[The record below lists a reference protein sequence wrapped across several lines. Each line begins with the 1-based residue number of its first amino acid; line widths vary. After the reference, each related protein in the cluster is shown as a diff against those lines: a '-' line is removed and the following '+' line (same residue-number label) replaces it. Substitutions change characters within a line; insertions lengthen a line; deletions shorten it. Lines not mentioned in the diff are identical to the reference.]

1 MIKTINTFMSDCGNH
16 PTFQTKREF
25 LTDFG
30 WGVGGLTLATMFGIN
45 PHTAEAASPL
55 APKNPHFPVK
65 AKSVIQLFA
74 SGAPSHV
81 DTFDYKP
88 ELQKRDG
95 MKDGYGSLLASPFN
109 FPQFGK
115 SGLHIS
121 EVWSKLGQHADDMA
135 IINSMQTEIP
145 DHGIA
150 QKYMNT
156 GSTQLP
162 KPSLGSWLTYG
173 LGTLNQNM
181 PAFITLNGSPEWRQ
195 CAFLPGMF
203 QGCNVQYKN
212 NMKPEEILSNLRSEF
227 STLDRQRRQIELAKA
242 MNIEHMARLQKD
254 AQLESRIEAFETAFK
269 MQTEATDAFDIS
281 KENEATHNLY
291 GNTEEGNKMLVARR
305 LVERGVRFVQVH
317 VGGYDHHSD
326 IKTAMTNTAA
336 RYDTAFSGLL
346 TDLKQR
352 GLLDST
358 LVIWGG
364 EFGRTVT
371 SGGGVGAPGRDH
383 NGKAFSVW
391 MAGGGVQGGQR
402 YGETDETGGKSVKD
416 VVAIHDLHATILA
429 LMGFDHKKLTY
440 NYNGREFRLTDN
452 FGNVIK
458 EVIA

>member
-1 MIKTINTFMSDCGNH
+1 MKDCGHH
-16 PTFQTKREF
+16 PNSFSTKREF
-25 LTDFG
+25 LTNFG
-30 WGVGGLTLATMFGIN
+30 WGIGGLSLASIFGIN
-45 PHTAEAASPL
+45 PLTAEAVSPL
-55 APKNPHFPVK
+55 AAKPPHFPVK
-65 AKSVIQLFA
+65 AKAVIQLFA

-95 MKDGYGSLLASPFN
+95 MKGDYGNLLASPFN

-121 EVWSKLGQHADDMA
+121 EVWSKLGQHADSMA
-135 IINSMQTEIP
+135 IINSMQTDVP

-150 QKYMNT
+150 AKMFNT

-173 LGTLNQNM
+173 LGTTNQNM
-181 PAFITLNGSPEWRQ
+181 PAFITLNGAPEWRQ

-203 QGCNVQYKN
+203 QGCNVQYRTG
-212 NMKPEEILSNLRSEF
+212 MKPDEILSNLRSEF
-227 STLDRQRRQIELAKA
+227 STLDRQRRQIDFANL
-242 MNIEHMARLQKD
+242 MNKNHMDKLQKD
-254 AQLESRIEAFETAFK
+254 IQLEARIESFETAFK

-281 KENEATHNLY
+281 KEPDNIKDLY
-291 GNTEEGNKMLVARR
+291 GRNEEGNKMIVARR
-305 LVERGVRFVQVH
+305 LVERGVRFVQVS

-326 IKTAMTNTAA
+326 IKTAMTNTAM
-336 RYDTAFSGLL
+336 RYDQAFAGLL

-352 GLLDST
+352 GLLDSV

-371 SGGGVGAPGRDH
+371 AGGGAGLPGRDH

-391 MAGGGVQGGQR
+391 MAGGNVKGGQR
-402 YGETDETGGKSVKD
+402 YGETDETGGKSIKD
-416 VVAIHDLHATILA
+416 IVHIHDLHATILN
-429 LMGFDHKKLTY
+429 LMGFDHTKLTY

-458 EVIA
+458 ELIA

>member
-1 MIKTINTFMSDCGNH
+1 MSDCGNH
-16 PTFQTKREF
+16 PNSFQTRRDF
-25 LTDFG
+25 LNNFG
-30 WGVGGLTLATMFGIN
+30 WGVGGLSLATLFGID
-45 PHTAEAASPL
+45 PVTVEAISPL
-55 APKNPHFPVK
+55 VQKQTHFPVK

-95 MKDGYGSLLASPFN
+95 QKGDYGNLLASPFN

-121 EVWSKLGQHADDMA
+121 EVWSKLGQHADNMA
-135 IINSMQTEIP
+135 IINSMQTDVP

-150 QKYMNT
+150 AKMFNT

-173 LGTLNQNM
+173 LGSLNQNM
-181 PAFITLNGSPEWRQ
+181 PSFISLNGAPEWRQ

-203 QGCNVQYKN
+203 QGCNVQYRTG
-212 NMKPEEILSNLRSEF
+212 MRAEEILSNIRSEF
-227 STLDRQRRQIELAKA
+227 STLDRQRRQIEFSKFLSHQ
-242 MNIEHMARLQKD
+242 HMSKLQQD
-254 AQLESRIEAFETAFK
+254 TQLEARIESFETAFK
-269 MQTEATDAFDIS
+269 MQTEATDAFDVN
-281 KENEATHNLY
+281 KEPENIKDLY
-291 GNTEEGNKMLVARR
+291 GRNEEGNKMIVARR
-305 LVERGVRFVQVH
+305 LVERGVRFVQVN
-317 VGGYDHHSD
+317 VGGYDHHND
-326 IKTAMTNTAA
+326 IKTAMTNTAM

-352 GLLDST
+352 GLLDTT

-371 SGGGVGAPGRDH
+371 AGGGAGAPGRDH

-391 MAGGGVQGGQR
+391 MAGGNIKGGQR

-416 VVAIHDLHATILA
+416 IVHIHDLHATILH
-429 LMGFDHKKLTY
+429 LMGFDHTKLTY

-458 EVIA
+458 EIIA

>member
-1 MIKTINTFMSDCGNH
+1 MSDCGNH
-16 PTFQTKREF
+16 PNSFQTRRDF
-25 LTDFG
+25 LNNFG
-30 WGVGGLTLATMFGIN
+30 WGIGGLSLAAFLGVDST
-45 PHTAEAASPL
+45 TAEAVSPL
-55 APKNPHFPVK
+55 VAKPSHFPVK
-65 AKSVIQLFA
+65 AKAVIQLFA
-74 SGAPSHV
+74 GGAPSHV

-95 MKDGYGSLLASPFN
+95 QKGDYGNLLASPFN

-121 EVWSKLGQHADDMA
+121 EVWSKLGQHADSMA
-135 IINSMQTEIP
+135 IINSMQTDIP

-150 QKYMNT
+150 AKMMNT
-156 GSTQLP
+156 GSAQLP

-173 LGTLNQNM
+173 LGTVNQNM
-181 PAFITLNGSPEWRQ
+181 PAFISLNGAPEWRQ

-203 QGCNVQYKN
+203 QGCNVQYRST
-212 NMKPEEILSNLRSEF
+212 MKADEILANLRSEF
-227 STLDRQRRQIELAKA
+227 STIERQRRQIDFANA
-242 MNIEHMARLQKD
+242 MNYTHMAKLQKD
-254 AQLESRIEAFETAFK
+254 IQLESRIEAFETAFK

-281 KENEATHNLY
+281 KEPEKIKHLY
-291 GNTEEGNKMLVARR
+291 GKGEEAHKMLVARR
-305 LVERGVRFVQVH
+305 LVERGVRFVQVS

-326 IKTAMTNTAA
+326 IKNAMTNTAM
-336 RYDTAFSGLL
+336 RYDQAFAGLL

-358 LVIWGG
+358 LVVWGG

-371 SGGGVGAPGRDH
+371 AGGGVGAPGRDH

-391 MAGGGVQGGQR
+391 MAGGNVKGGQR

-416 VVAIHDLHATILA
+416 IVHIHDLHATILH
-429 LMGFDHKKLTY
+429 LMGFDHTKLTY

-452 FGNVIK
+452 FGNVVK
-458 EVIA
+458 EIIA

>member
-1 MIKTINTFMSDCGNH
+1 MSDCGNH
-16 PTFQTKREF
+16 NNEYRTRRDF
-25 LTDFG
+25 LNNFG
-30 WGVGGLTLATMFGIN
+30 WGIGGLSLASILGVD
-45 PHTAEAASPL
+45 PVTAEAVSPL
-55 APKNPHFPVK
+55 AAKASHFPVK
-65 AKSVIQLFA
+65 AKAVIQLFA

-95 MKDGYGSLLASPFN
+95 QKGDYGNLLASPFN

-121 EVWSKLGQHADDMA
+121 EVWSKLGQHADNMA
-135 IINSMQTEIP
+135 IINSMQTDVP

-150 QKYMNT
+150 AKMFNT

-173 LGTLNQNM
+173 LGSSNQNM
-181 PAFITLNGSPEWRQ
+181 PAFISLNGAPEWRQ

-203 QGCNVQYKN
+203 QGCNVQYRTG
-212 NMKPEEILSNLRSEF
+212 MRAEEILSNIRSEF
-227 STLDRQRRQIELAKA
+227 STLDRQRRQLELAKLL
-242 MNIEHMARLQKD
+242 NYDHMSKLQKD
-254 AQLESRIEAFETAFK
+254 AQLEARIESFETAFK
-269 MQTEATDAFDIS
+269 MQTEATDAFDVS
-281 KENEATHNLY
+281 KEPDNIKDLY
-291 GNTEEGNKMLVARR
+291 GRNEEGNKMIVARR
-305 LVERGVRFVQVH
+305 LVERGVRFVQVS

-326 IKTAMTNTAA
+326 IKTAMTNTAM

-371 SGGGVGAPGRDH
+371 AGGGAGAPGRDH

-391 MAGGGVQGGQR
+391 MAGANVKGGQR

-416 VVAIHDLHATILA
+416 IVHIHDLHATILH
-429 LMGFDHKKLTY
+429 LMGFDHTKLTY

-458 EVIA
+458 EIIS

>member
-1 MIKTINTFMSDCGNH
+1 MNDCGNH
-16 PTFQTKREF
+16 NNEYSTRRDF
-25 LTDFG
+25 LNDFG
-30 WGVGGLTLATMFGIN
+30 WGIGGLSLASILGVDPT
-45 PHTAEAASPL
+45 TAEAVSPL
-55 APKNPHFPVK
+55 AAKPSHFPVK
-65 AKSVIQLFA
+65 AKAVIQLFA

-95 MKDGYGSLLASPFN
+95 QKGEYGNLLASPFN

-121 EVWSKLGQHADDMA
+121 EVWSKLGQHADNMA
-135 IINSMQTEIP
+135 IINSMQTDIP

-150 QKYMNT
+150 SKMMNT
-156 GSTQLP
+156 GSAQLP

-173 LGTLNQNM
+173 LGSLNQNM
-181 PAFITLNGSPEWRQ
+181 PSFISLNGAPEWRQ

-203 QGCNVQYKN
+203 QGCNVQYKTG
-212 NMKPEEILSNLRSEF
+212 MRAEEILSNIRSEN
-227 STLDRQRRQIELAKA
+227 STLERQRRQIEFSKFL
-242 MNIEHMARLQKD
+242 NYDHMAKLQKD
-254 AQLESRIEAFETAFK
+254 AQLEARIESFETAFK
-269 MQTEATDAFDIS
+269 MQTEATDAFDVS
-281 KENEATHNLY
+281 KEPENIKDLY
-291 GNTEEGNKMLVARR
+291 GRNEEGNKMIVARR
-305 LVERGVRFVQVH
+305 LVERGVRFVQVS
-317 VGGYDHHSD
+317 VGGYDHHND
-326 IKTAMTNTAA
+326 IKTAMTNTAM

-346 TDLKQR
+346 TDLRQR

-371 SGGGVGAPGRDH
+371 AGGGAGAPGRDH

-391 MAGGGVQGGQR
+391 MAGGNVKGGQR

-416 VVAIHDLHATILA
+416 IVHIHDLHATILH
-429 LMGFDHKKLTY
+429 LMGFDHTKLTY

-458 EVIA
+458 EVIS

>member
-1 MIKTINTFMSDCGNH
+1 MSDCGNH
-16 PTFQTKREF
+16 PNSFQTRRDF
-25 LTDFG
+25 LNNFG
-30 WGVGGLTLATMFGIN
+30 WGVGGLSLATLFGID
-45 PHTAEAASPL
+45 PVTAEAISPL
-55 APKNPHFPVK
+55 APKQPHFPVK

-95 MKDGYGSLLASPFN
+95 MKGDYGNLLASPFN

-121 EVWSKLGQHADDMA
+121 EVWSKLGQHADNMA
-135 IINSMQTEIP
+135 IINSMQTDVP

-150 QKYMNT
+150 AKMFNT

-173 LGTLNQNM
+173 LGSLNQNM
-181 PAFITLNGSPEWRQ
+181 PSFISLNGAPEWRQ

-203 QGCNVQYKN
+203 QGCNVQYRTG
-212 NMKPEEILSNLRSEF
+212 MRAEEILSNIRSEF
-227 STLDRQRRQIELAKA
+227 STLDRQRRQIEFSKFLSRQ
-242 MNIEHMARLQKD
+242 HMSKLQQD
-254 AQLESRIEAFETAFK
+254 TQLEARIESFETAFK
-269 MQTEATDAFDIS
+269 MQTEATDAFDVN
-281 KENEATHNLY
+281 KEPENIKDLY
-291 GNTEEGNKMLVARR
+291 GRNEEGNKMIVARR
-305 LVERGVRFVQVH
+305 LVERGVRFVQVN
-317 VGGYDHHSD
+317 VGGYDHHND
-326 IKTAMTNTAA
+326 IKTAMTNTAM

-352 GLLDST
+352 GLLDTT

-371 SGGGVGAPGRDH
+371 AGGGAGAPGRDH

-391 MAGGGVQGGQR
+391 MAGGNIKGGQR

-416 VVAIHDLHATILA
+416 IVHIHDLHATILH
-429 LMGFDHKKLTY
+429 LMGFDHTKLTY

-458 EVIA
+458 EIIA

>member
-1 MIKTINTFMSDCGNH
+1 MSDCGNH
-16 PTFQTKREF
+16 PNSFQTRRDF
-25 LTDFG
+25 LNNFG
-30 WGVGGLTLATMFGIN
+30 WGVGGLSLATMLGID
-45 PHTAEAASPL
+45 PTTAEAVSPL
-55 APKNPHFPVK
+55 AAKPPHFPVK
-65 AKSVIQLFA
+65 AKAVIQLFA

-95 MKDGYGSLLASPFN
+95 QKGDYGNLLASPFN

-121 EVWSKLGQHADDMA
+121 EVWSKLGQHADSMA
-135 IINSMQTEIP
+135 IINSMQTDIP

-150 QKYMNT
+150 AKMMNT
-156 GSTQLP
+156 GSAQLP

-173 LGTLNQNM
+173 LGTVNQNM
-181 PAFITLNGSPEWRQ
+181 PAFISLNGAPEWRQ

-203 QGCNVQYKN
+203 QGCNVQYRST
-212 NMKPEEILSNLRSEF
+212 MKADEILSNLRSEV
-227 STLDRQRRQIELAKA
+227 STLDRQRRQIDFSNY
-242 MNIEHMARLQKD
+242 MNRIHMEKLQRD
-254 AQLESRIEAFETAFK
+254 IQLESRIEAFETAFK

-281 KENEATHNLY
+281 KEPEKIKDLY
-291 GNTEEGNKMLVARR
+291 GKGEEANKMLVARR
-305 LVERGVRFVQVH
+305 LVERGVRFVQVS

-326 IKTAMTNTAA
+326 IKNAMTNTAM
-336 RYDTAFSGLL
+336 RYDQAFAGLL

-358 LVIWGG
+358 LVVWGG

-371 SGGGVGAPGRDH
+371 AGGGVGAPGRDH

-391 MAGGGVQGGQR
+391 MAGGNVKGGQR

-416 VVAIHDLHATILA
+416 IVHIHDLHATILH
-429 LMGFDHKKLTY
+429 LMGFDHTKLTY

-458 EVIA
+458 DIIL

>member
-1 MIKTINTFMSDCGNH
+1 MKDCGNH
-16 PTFQTKREF
+16 PNSFSTKREF
-25 LTDFG
+25 LTNFG
-30 WGVGGLTLATMFGIN
+30 WGLGGLSLASILGVN
-45 PHTAEAASPL
+45 PITAEAVSPL
-55 APKNPHFPVK
+55 VAKPSHFPVK
-65 AKSVIQLFA
+65 AKAVIQLFA

-95 MKDGYGSLLASPFN
+95 MKDSYGNLLASPFN

-121 EVWSKLGQHADDMA
+121 EVWSKLGQHADSMA
-135 IINSMQTEIP
+135 IINSMQTDIP

-150 QKYMNT
+150 QKMMNT

-173 LGTLNQNM
+173 LGTANQNM
-181 PAFITLNGSPEWRQ
+181 PAFITLNGSPDWRQ

-203 QGCNVQYKN
+203 QGCNVQYRTG
-212 NMKPEEILSNLRSEF
+212 MKSDEILSNLRSEF
-227 STLDRQRRQIELAKA
+227 STLDRQRRQLELAKS
-242 MNIEHMARLQKD
+242 MNIEHMSRLQKD
-254 AQLESRIEAFETAFK
+254 SQLEARIEAFETAFK
-269 MQTEATDAFDIS
+269 MQTEASDAFDIS
-281 KENEATHNLY
+281 KEPQNIRDLY
-291 GNTEEGNKMLVARR
+291 GTNEEANKMIVARR

-326 IKTAMTNTAA
+326 IKTAMTNTAM
-336 RYDTAFSGLL
+336 RYDQAFAGLL

-371 SGGGVGAPGRDH
+371 AGGGAGAPGRDH

-391 MAGGGVQGGQR
+391 MAGGNVKGGQR
-402 YGETDETGGKSVKD
+402 YGETDETGGKSIKD
-416 VVAIHDLHATILA
+416 IVHIHDLHATILN
-429 LMGFDHKKLTY
+429 LMGFDHTKLTY

-458 EVIA
+458 ELVS

>member
-1 MIKTINTFMSDCGNH
+1 MKDCGHH
-16 PTFQTKREF
+16 PNSFSTKREF
-25 LTDFG
+25 LTNFG
-30 WGVGGLTLATMFGIN
+30 WGIGGLSLASIFGVN
-45 PHTAEAASPL
+45 PLTAEAVSPL
-55 APKNPHFPVK
+55 AAKPPHFPVK
-65 AKSVIQLFA
+65 AKAVIQLFA

-95 MKDGYGSLLASPFN
+95 MKGDYGNLLASPFN

-121 EVWSKLGQHADDMA
+121 EVWSKLGQHADNMA
-135 IINSMQTEIP
+135 IINSMQTDVP

-150 QKYMNT
+150 AKMFNT

-162 KPSLGSWLTYG
+162 KPSLGSWLAYG
-173 LGTLNQNM
+173 LGTTNQNM
-181 PAFITLNGSPEWRQ
+181 PAFVTLNGAPEWRQ

-203 QGCNVQYKN
+203 QGCNVQYRSG
-212 NMKPEEILSNLRSEF
+212 MRPEEILSNIKSEV
-227 STLDRQRRQIELAKA
+227 STLGRQRRQLDFANLINK
-242 MNIEHMARLQKD
+242 NHMEKLQKD
-254 AQLESRIEAFETAFK
+254 IQLEARIESFETAFK
-269 MQTEATDAFDIS
+269 MQTEATDAFDLS
-281 KENEATHNLY
+281 KEPDNIKDLY
-291 GNTEEGNKMLVARR
+291 GRNEEGNKMIVARR
-305 LVERGVRFVQVH
+305 LVERGVRFVQVQ

-326 IKTAMTNTAA
+326 IKTAMTNTAM
-336 RYDTAFSGLL
+336 RYDQAFAGLL

-352 GLLDST
+352 GLLDSV

-371 SGGGVGAPGRDH
+371 AGGGAGAPGRDH

-391 MAGGGVQGGQR
+391 MAGGNVKGGQR
-402 YGETDETGGKSVKD
+402 YGETDETGGKSIKD
-416 VVAIHDLHATILA
+416 IVHIHDLHATILN
-429 LMGFDHKKLTY
+429 LMGFDHTKLTY

-458 EVIA
+458 ELVA

>member
-1 MIKTINTFMSDCGNH
+1 MSDCGNH
-16 PTFQTKREF
+16 PNSYQTRKDF
-25 LTDFG
+25 LNNFG
-30 WGVGGLTLATMFGIN
+30 WGVGGLSLATLLGID
-45 PHTAEAASPL
+45 PITAEAVSPL
-55 APKNPHFPVK
+55 AAKPSHFPVK
-65 AKSVIQLFA
+65 AKAVIQLFA

-95 MKDGYGSLLASPFN
+95 QKGDYGNLLASPFN

-121 EVWSKLGQHADDMA
+121 EVWSKLGKHADSMA
-135 IINSMQTEIP
+135 IINSMQTDIP

-150 QKYMNT
+150 SKMMNT
-156 GSTQLP
+156 GSAQLP

-181 PAFITLNGSPEWRQ
+181 PAFISLNGAPEWRQ

-203 QGCNVQYKN
+203 QGCNVQYRST
-212 NMKPEEILSNLRSEF
+212 MKADEILANLRSEV
-227 STLDRQRRQIELAKA
+227 STLDRQRRQINFANT
-242 MNIEHMARLQKD
+242 MNYNHMIKLQKD
-254 AQLESRIEAFETAFK
+254 IQLESRIEAFETAFK
-269 MQTEATDAFDIS
+269 MQTEATDAFDIT
-281 KENEATHNLY
+281 KEPENVKELY
-291 GNTEEGNKMLVARR
+291 GRGEEANKMMVARR
-305 LVERGVRFVQVH
+305 LVERGVRFVQVS

-326 IKTAMTNTAA
+326 IKNAMTNTAM
-336 RYDTAFSGLL
+336 RYDQAFAGLL

-358 LVIWGG
+358 LVVWGG

-371 SGGGVGAPGRDH
+371 AGGGAGAPGRDH

-391 MAGGGVQGGQR
+391 LAGGGVSGGQR

-416 VVAIHDLHATILA
+416 IVGIHDLHAPILHI
-429 LMGFDHKKLTY
+429 MGFDHTKLTY

-458 EVIA
+458 EIIS

>member
-1 MIKTINTFMSDCGNH
+1 MKDCGHH
-16 PTFQTKREF
+16 PNSFSTKREF
-25 LTDFG
+25 LTNFG
-30 WGVGGLTLATMFGIN
+30 WGIGGLSLASIFGIN
-45 PHTAEAASPL
+45 PLTAEAVSPL
-55 APKNPHFPVK
+55 AAKPPHFPVK
-65 AKSVIQLFA
+65 AKAVIQLFA

-95 MKDGYGSLLASPFN
+95 MKGDYGNLLASPFN

-121 EVWSKLGQHADDMA
+121 EVWSKLGQHADSMA
-135 IINSMQTEIP
+135 IINSMQTDIP

-150 QKYMNT
+150 AKMFNT
-156 GSTQLP
+156 GSAQLP

-173 LGTLNQNM
+173 LGTTNQNM
-181 PAFITLNGSPEWRQ
+181 PAFITLNGAPEWRQ

-203 QGCNVQYKN
+203 QGCNVQYRTG
-212 NMKPEEILSNLRSEF
+212 MKPDEILSNLRSEV
-227 STLDRQRRQIELAKA
+227 STLARQRRQIDFSKSLNA
-242 MNIEHMARLQKD
+242 EHILKLQKD
-254 AQLESRIEAFETAFK
+254 IQLEARIESFETAFK

-281 KENEATHNLY
+281 KEPENIKDLY
-291 GNTEEGNKMLVARR
+291 GRNEEGNKMIVARR
-305 LVERGVRFVQVH
+305 LVERGVRFVQVS

-326 IKTAMTNTAA
+326 IKTAMTNTAM
-336 RYDTAFSGLL
+336 RYDQAFAGLL

-352 GLLDST
+352 GLLDSV

-371 SGGGVGAPGRDH
+371 AGGGAGLPGRDH

-391 MAGGGVQGGQR
+391 MAGGNVKGGQR
-402 YGETDETGGKSVKD
+402 YGETDETGGKSIKD
-416 VVAIHDLHATILA
+416 IVHIHDLHATILN
-429 LMGFDHKKLTY
+429 LMGFDHTKLTY

-458 EVIA
+458 ELVA

>member
-1 MIKTINTFMSDCGNH
+1 MKDCGKH
-16 PTFQTKREF
+16 PNSFSTKREF
-25 LTDFG
+25 LTNFG
-30 WGVGGLTLATMFGIN
+30 WGIGGLSLASIFGIN
-45 PHTAEAASPL
+45 PLTAEAVSPL
-55 APKNPHFPVK
+55 AAKPSHFPVK
-65 AKSVIQLFA
+65 AKAVIQLFA

-95 MKDGYGSLLASPFN
+95 MKGDYGNLLASPFN

-121 EVWSKLGQHADDMA
+121 EVWSKLGQHADSMA
-135 IINSMQTEIP
+135 IINSMQTDVP

-150 QKYMNT
+150 AKMFNT

-173 LGTLNQNM
+173 LGTTNQNM
-181 PAFITLNGSPEWRQ
+181 PAFVTLNGAPEWRQ

-203 QGCNVQYKN
+203 QGCNVQYRSG
-212 NMKPEEILSNLRSEF
+212 MKPDEILSNLRSEF
-227 STLDRQRRQIELAKA
+227 STLERQRRQIDFSKLL
-242 MNIEHMARLQKD
+242 NREHALKLQKD
-254 AQLESRIEAFETAFK
+254 VQLESRIESFETAFK

-281 KENEATHNLY
+281 KESENIRDLY
-291 GNTEEGNKMLVARR
+291 GRNEEGNKMIVARR
-305 LVERGVRFVQVH
+305 LVERGVRFVQVN

-326 IKTAMTNTAA
+326 IKTAMTNTAM
-336 RYDTAFSGLL
+336 RYDQAFAGLL

-352 GLLDST
+352 GLLDSV

-371 SGGGVGAPGRDH
+371 AGGGVGAPGRDH

-391 MAGGGVQGGQR
+391 MAGGNIKGGQR
-402 YGETDETGGKSVKD
+402 YGETDETGGKSIKD
-416 VVAIHDLHATILA
+416 IVHIHDLHATILH
-429 LMGFDHKKLTY
+429 LMGFDHTKLTY

-458 EVIA
+458 ELVA

>member
-1 MIKTINTFMSDCGNH
+1 MKDCGNH
-16 PTFQTKREF
+16 NNEYTTRRDF
-25 LTDFG
+25 LNNFG
-30 WGVGGLTLATMFGIN
+30 WGMGGLSLASLLGID
-45 PHTAEAASPL
+45 PITAEAVSPL
-55 APKNPHFPVK
+55 AAKPSHFPVK
-65 AKSVIQLFA
+65 AKAVIQLFA

-95 MKDGYGSLLASPFN
+95 QKGDYGNLLASPFN

-121 EVWSKLGQHADDMA
+121 EVWSKLGQHADSMA
-135 IINSMQTEIP
+135 IINSMQTDIP

-150 QKYMNT
+150 AKMFNT

-173 LGTLNQNM
+173 LGSLNQNM
-181 PAFITLNGSPEWRQ
+181 PSFISLNGAPEWRQ

-203 QGCNVQYKN
+203 QGCNVQYRTG
-212 NMKPEEILSNLRSEF
+212 MRAEEILSNIRSEF
-227 STLDRQRRQIELAKA
+227 STLDRQRRQLDFSKFL
-242 MNIEHMARLQKD
+242 NYDHMAKLQKD
-254 AQLESRIEAFETAFK
+254 VQLEARIEAFETAYK
-269 MQTEATDAFDIS
+269 MQTEATDAFDIT
-281 KENEATHNLY
+281 KEPENIKDLY
-291 GNTEEGNKMLVARR
+291 GRNEEGNKMIVARR
-305 LVERGVRFVQVH
+305 LVERGVRFVQVS
-317 VGGYDHHSD
+317 VGGYDHHND
-326 IKTAMTNTAA
+326 IKTAMTNTAM

-371 SGGGVGAPGRDH
+371 AGGGAGAPGRDH

-391 MAGGGVQGGQR
+391 MAGGNVKGGQR

-416 VVAIHDLHATILA
+416 IVHIHDLHATILH
-429 LMGFDHKKLTY
+429 LMGFDHTKLTY

-458 EVIA
+458 EIIT

>member
-1 MIKTINTFMSDCGNH
+1 MADCGNH
-16 PTFQTKREF
+16 NNEYRTRRDF
-25 LTDFG
+25 LNNFG
-30 WGVGGLTLATMFGIN
+30 WGIGGLSLASILGVDSI
-45 PHTAEAASPL
+45 TAEAVSPL
-55 APKNPHFPVK
+55 AAKASHFPVK
-65 AKSVIQLFA
+65 AKAVIQLFA

-95 MKDGYGSLLASPFN
+95 QKGDYGNLLASPFN

-121 EVWSKLGQHADDMA
+121 EVWSKLGQHVDNMA
-135 IINSMQTEIP
+135 IINSMQTDVP

-150 QKYMNT
+150 AKMFNT

-162 KPSLGSWLTYG
+162 KPSLGSWLAYG
-173 LGTLNQNM
+173 LGSLNQNM
-181 PAFITLNGSPEWRQ
+181 PAFISLNGAPEWRQ

-203 QGCNVQYKN
+203 QGCNVQYRTG
-212 NMKPEEILSNLRSEF
+212 MRAEEILSNIRSEF
-227 STLDRQRRQIELAKA
+227 SSLDRQRRQLDFSKFL
-242 MNIEHMARLQKD
+242 NYDHMSKLQKD
-254 AQLESRIEAFETAFK
+254 TQLEARIESFETAFK
-269 MQTEATDAFDIS
+269 MQTEATDAFDVS
-281 KENEATHNLY
+281 KEPENIKDLY
-291 GNTEEGNKMLVARR
+291 GRNEEGNKMIVARR
-305 LVERGVRFVQVH
+305 LVERGVRFVQVN

-326 IKTAMTNTAA
+326 IKTAMTNTAM

-371 SGGGVGAPGRDH
+371 AGGGAGAPGRDH

-391 MAGGGVQGGQR
+391 MAGGNIKGGQR
-402 YGETDETGGKSVKD
+402 YGETDETGGRSVKD
-416 VVAIHDLHATILA
+416 IVHIHDLHATILH
-429 LMGFDHKKLTY
+429 LMGFDHTKLTY

-458 EVIA
+458 ELIS

>member
-1 MIKTINTFMSDCGNH
+1 MKDCGNH
-16 PTFQTKREF
+16 PNSFSTKREF
-25 LTDFG
+25 LTNFG
-30 WGVGGLTLATMFGIN
+30 WGIGGLSLASMFGIN
-45 PHTAEAASPL
+45 PLTAEAASPL
-55 APKNPHFPVK
+55 AAKPPHFPVK
-65 AKSVIQLFA
+65 AKAVIQLFA

-95 MKDGYGSLLASPFN
+95 QKGDYGNLLASPFN

-121 EVWSKLGQHADDMA
+121 EVWSKLGQHADSMA
-135 IINSMQTEIP
+135 IINSMQTDVP

-150 QKYMNT
+150 AKMFNT

-173 LGTLNQNM
+173 LGTSNQNM
-181 PAFITLNGSPEWRQ
+181 PAFITLNGAPEWRQ

-203 QGCNVQYKN
+203 QGCNVQYRSG
-212 NMKPEEILSNLRSEF
+212 MRPEEILSNIKSEV
-227 STLDRQRRQIELAKA
+227 STLGRQRRQLDFANLINK
-242 MNIEHMARLQKD
+242 NHMEKLQRD
-254 AQLESRIEAFETAFK
+254 IQLEARIESFETAFK
-269 MQTEATDAFDIS
+269 MQTEATDAFDLS
-281 KENEATHNLY
+281 KEPDNIKDLY
-291 GNTEEGNKMLVARR
+291 GRNEEGNKMIVARR
-305 LVERGVRFVQVH
+305 LVERGVRFVQVS

-326 IKTAMTNTAA
+326 IKTAMTNTAM
-336 RYDTAFSGLL
+336 RYDQAFAGLL

-352 GLLDST
+352 GLLDSV

-371 SGGGVGAPGRDH
+371 AGGGAGAPGRDH

-391 MAGGGVQGGQR
+391 MAGGNVKGGQR
-402 YGETDETGGKSVKD
+402 YGETDETGGKSIKD
-416 VVAIHDLHATILA
+416 IVHIHDLHATILHI
-429 LMGFDHKKLTY
+429 MGFDHTKLTY

-458 EVIA
+458 ELVA

>member
-1 MIKTINTFMSDCGNH
+1 MNDCGNH
-16 PTFQTKREF
+16 NNEYTTRRDF
-25 LTDFG
+25 LNDFG
-30 WGVGGLTLATMFGIN
+30 WGIGGLSLASILGVDPT
-45 PHTAEAASPL
+45 TAEAVSPL
-55 APKNPHFPVK
+55 AAKPSHFPVK
-65 AKSVIQLFA
+65 AKAVIQLFA

-95 MKDGYGSLLASPFN
+95 QKGEYGNLLASPFN

-115 SGLHIS
+115 SGIHIS
-121 EVWSKLGQHADDMA
+121 EVWSKLGQHADNMA
-135 IINSMQTEIP
+135 IINSMQTDIP

-150 QKYMNT
+150 SKMMNT
-156 GSTQLP
+156 GSAQLP

-173 LGTLNQNM
+173 LGSLNQNM
-181 PAFITLNGSPEWRQ
+181 PSFISLNGAPEWRQ

-203 QGCNVQYKN
+203 QGCNVQYKTG
-212 NMKPEEILSNLRSEF
+212 MRAEEILSNIRSEN
-227 STLDRQRRQIELAKA
+227 STLERQRRQIEFSKFL
-242 MNIEHMARLQKD
+242 NYDHMAKLQKD
-254 AQLESRIEAFETAFK
+254 AQLEARIESFETAFK
-269 MQTEATDAFDIS
+269 MQTEATDAFDVS
-281 KENEATHNLY
+281 KEPENIKDLY
-291 GNTEEGNKMLVARR
+291 GRNEEGNKMIVARR
-305 LVERGVRFVQVH
+305 LVERGVRFVQVS
-317 VGGYDHHSD
+317 VGGYDHHND
-326 IKTAMTNTAA
+326 IKTAMTNTAM

-371 SGGGVGAPGRDH
+371 AGGGAGAPGRDH

-391 MAGGGVQGGQR
+391 MAGGNVKGGQR

-416 VVAIHDLHATILA
+416 IVHIHDLHATILH
-429 LMGFDHKKLTY
+429 LMGFDHTKLTY

-458 EVIA
+458 EVIS

>member
-1 MIKTINTFMSDCGNH
+1 MKDCGNH
-16 PTFQTKREF
+16 PNSFSTKREF
-25 LTDFG
+25 LTNFG
-30 WGVGGLTLATMFGIN
+30 WGIGGLSLASIFGIN
-45 PHTAEAASPL
+45 PLTAEAASPL
-55 APKNPHFPVK
+55 AAKPPHFPVK
-65 AKSVIQLFA
+65 AKAVIQLFA

-95 MKDGYGSLLASPFN
+95 QKGEYGNLLASPFN

-121 EVWSKLGQHADDMA
+121 EVWSKLGQHADSMA
-135 IINSMQTEIP
+135 IINSMQTDVP

-150 QKYMNT
+150 AKMFNT
-156 GSTQLP
+156 GSAQLP

-173 LGTLNQNM
+173 LGTTNQNM
-181 PAFITLNGSPEWRQ
+181 PAFVTLNGAPEWRQ

-203 QGCNVQYKN
+203 QGCNVQYRTG
-212 NMKPEEILSNLRSEF
+212 MKPDEILSNLTSQF
-227 STLDRQRRQIELAKA
+227 STLERQRRQIDFANLINK
-242 MNIEHMARLQKD
+242 NHMDKLQKD
-254 AQLESRIEAFETAFK
+254 IQLEARIESFETAFK

-281 KENEATHNLY
+281 KEPDNIKDLY
-291 GNTEEGNKMLVARR
+291 GRNEEGNKMIVARR
-305 LVERGVRFVQVH
+305 LVERGVRFVQVS

-326 IKTAMTNTAA
+326 IKTAMTNTAM
-336 RYDTAFSGLL
+336 RYDQAFAGLL

-352 GLLDST
+352 GLLDSV

-371 SGGGVGAPGRDH
+371 AGGGAGLPGRDH

-391 MAGGGVQGGQR
+391 MAGGNVKGGQR
-402 YGETDETGGKSVKD
+402 YGETDETGGKSIKD
-416 VVAIHDLHATILA
+416 IVHIHDLHATILH
-429 LMGFDHKKLTY
+429 LMGFDHTKLTY

-458 EVIA
+458 ELVG

>member
-1 MIKTINTFMSDCGNH
+1 MSDCGNH
-16 PTFQTKREF
+16 PNSYQTRRDF
-25 LTDFG
+25 LNNFG
-30 WGVGGLTLATMFGIN
+30 WGVGGLSLATMLGID
-45 PHTAEAASPL
+45 PITAEAVSPL
-55 APKNPHFPVK
+55 AAKPSHFPVK
-65 AKSVIQLFA
+65 AKAVIQLFA

-95 MKDGYGSLLASPFN
+95 QKGDYGNLLASPFN

-121 EVWSKLGQHADDMA
+121 EVWSKLGQHADSMA
-135 IINSMQTEIP
+135 IINSMQTDIP

-150 QKYMNT
+150 AKMMNT
-156 GSTQLP
+156 GSAQLP

-173 LGTLNQNM
+173 LGTANQNM
-181 PAFITLNGSPEWRQ
+181 PAFISLNGAPEWRQ

-203 QGCNVQYKN
+203 QGCNVQYRST
-212 NMKPEEILSNLRSEF
+212 MKADEILSNLRSEV
-227 STLDRQRRQIELAKA
+227 STLDRQRRQINFSNY
-242 MNIEHMARLQKD
+242 MNRMHMEKLQKD
-254 AQLESRIEAFETAFK
+254 IQLESRIEAFETAFK

-281 KENEATHNLY
+281 KEPEKVKDLY
-291 GNTEEGNKMLVARR
+291 GKGEEANKMLVARR
-305 LVERGVRFVQVH
+305 LVERGVRFVQVS

-326 IKTAMTNTAA
+326 IKNAMTNTAM
-336 RYDTAFSGLL
+336 RYDQAFAGLL

-371 SGGGVGAPGRDH
+371 AGGGAGAPGRDH

-391 MAGGGVQGGQR
+391 MAGGNVKGGQR

-416 VVAIHDLHATILA
+416 IVHIHDLHATILH
-429 LMGFDHKKLTY
+429 LMGFDHTKLTY

-452 FGNVIK
+452 FGNVVK
-458 EVIA
+458 EIIS

>member
-1 MIKTINTFMSDCGNH
+1 MKDCGNH
-16 PTFQTKREF
+16 SNSFSTKREF
-25 LTDFG
+25 LTNFG
-30 WGVGGLTLATMFGIN
+30 WGIGGLSLASMFGIN
-45 PHTAEAASPL
+45 PLTAEAASPL
-55 APKNPHFPVK
+55 AAKPPHFPVK
-65 AKSVIQLFA
+65 AKAVIQLFA

-95 MKDGYGSLLASPFN
+95 QKGDYGNLLASPFN

-121 EVWSKLGQHADDMA
+121 EVWSKLAQHADNIA
-135 IINSMQTEIP
+135 IINSMQTDVP

-150 QKYMNT
+150 AKMFNT

-173 LGTLNQNM
+173 LGTTNQNM

-203 QGCNVQYKN
+203 QGCNVQYRSG
-212 NMKPEEILSNLRSEF
+212 MKPDEILSNLRSEN
-227 STLDRQRRQIELAKA
+227 STLERQKRQIEFSKIL
-242 MNIEHMARLQKD
+242 NQDHMARLQKD
-254 AQLESRIEAFETAFK
+254 AQLEARIESFETAFK
-269 MQTEATDAFDIS
+269 MQTEATDAFDLS
-281 KENEATHNLY
+281 KESENIKDLY
-291 GNTEEGNKMLVARR
+291 GRNEEGNKMIVARR
-305 LVERGVRFVQVH
+305 LVERGVRFVQVS

-326 IKTAMTNTAA
+326 IKTAMTNTAM
-336 RYDTAFSGLL
+336 RYDQAFAGLL

-352 GLLDST
+352 GLLDSV
-358 LVIWGG
+358 LVVWGG

-371 SGGGVGAPGRDH
+371 AGGGAGAPGRDH

-391 MAGGGVQGGQR
+391 MAGGNVKGGQR
-402 YGETDETGGKSVKD
+402 YGETDETGGKSIKD
-416 VVAIHDLHATILA
+416 IVHIHDLHATILH
-429 LMGFDHKKLTY
+429 LMGFDHTKLTY

-452 FGNVIK
+452 FGNIIK
-458 EVIA
+458 ELVA

>member
-1 MIKTINTFMSDCGNH
+1 MKDCGNH
-16 PTFQTKREF
+16 NNEYTTRRDF
-25 LTDFG
+25 LNNFG
-30 WGVGGLTLATMFGIN
+30 WGMGGLSLASLLGLDSI
-45 PHTAEAASPL
+45 TAEASSPL
-55 APKNPHFPVK
+55 AAKPSHFPVK
-65 AKSVIQLFA
+65 AKAVIQLFA

-95 MKDGYGSLLASPFN
+95 QKGEYGNLLASPFN

-121 EVWSKLGQHADDMA
+121 EVWSKLGQHADNMA
-135 IINSMQTEIP
+135 IINSMQTDIP

-150 QKYMNT
+150 AKMFNT
-156 GSTQLP
+156 GSAQLP

-173 LGTLNQNM
+173 LGSLNQNM
-181 PAFITLNGSPEWRQ
+181 PAFISLNGAPEWRQ

-203 QGCNVQYKN
+203 QGCNVQYRTG
-212 NMKPEEILSNLRSEF
+212 MRAEEILANIRSEF
-227 STLDRQRRQIELAKA
+227 STLDRQRRQLDFSKFL
-242 MNIEHMARLQKD
+242 NYDHMAKLQKD
-254 AQLESRIEAFETAFK
+254 VQLESRIEAFETAYK
-269 MQTEATDAFDIS
+269 MQTEATDAFDVS
-281 KENEATHNLY
+281 KEPDNIKDLY
-291 GNTEEGNKMLVARR
+291 GRNEEGNKMIVARR
-305 LVERGVRFVQVH
+305 LVERGVRFVQVS
-317 VGGYDHHSD
+317 VGGYDHHND
-326 IKTAMTNTAA
+326 IKTAMTNTAM

-371 SGGGVGAPGRDH
+371 AGGGAGAPGRDH

-391 MAGGGVQGGQR
+391 MAGANVKGGQR

-416 VVAIHDLHATILA
+416 IVHIHDLHATILH
-429 LMGFDHKKLTY
+429 LMGFDHTKLTY

-458 EVIA
+458 EIIT

>member
-1 MIKTINTFMSDCGNH
+1 MSDCGNH
-16 PTFQTKREF
+16 PNSFQTRRDF
-25 LTDFG
+25 LNNFG
-30 WGVGGLTLATMFGIN
+30 WGIGGLSLAAFLGVDST
-45 PHTAEAASPL
+45 TAEAVSPL
-55 APKNPHFPVK
+55 VAKPSHFPVK
-65 AKSVIQLFA
+65 AKAVIQLFA
-74 SGAPSHV
+74 GGAPSHV

-95 MKDGYGSLLASPFN
+95 QKGDYGNLLASPFN

-121 EVWSKLGQHADDMA
+121 EVWSKLGQHADSMA
-135 IINSMQTEIP
+135 IINSMQTDIP

-150 QKYMNT
+150 AKMMNT
-156 GSTQLP
+156 GSAQLP

-173 LGTLNQNM
+173 LGTVNQNM
-181 PAFITLNGSPEWRQ
+181 PAFISLNGAPEWRQ

-203 QGCNVQYKN
+203 QGCNVQYRST
-212 NMKPEEILSNLRSEF
+212 MKADEILANLRSEF
-227 STLDRQRRQIELAKA
+227 STIERQRRQIDFANA
-242 MNIEHMARLQKD
+242 MNYTHMAKLQKD
-254 AQLESRIEAFETAFK
+254 IQLESRIEAFETAFK

-281 KENEATHNLY
+281 KEPEKIKDLY
-291 GNTEEGNKMLVARR
+291 GKGEEANKMLVARR
-305 LVERGVRFVQVH
+305 LVERGVRFVQVS

-326 IKTAMTNTAA
+326 IKNAMTNTAM
-336 RYDTAFSGLL
+336 RYDQAFAGLL

-358 LVIWGG
+358 LVVWGG

-371 SGGGVGAPGRDH
+371 AGGGVGAPGRDH

-391 MAGGGVQGGQR
+391 MAGGNVKGGQR

-416 VVAIHDLHATILA
+416 IVHIHDLHATILH
-429 LMGFDHKKLTY
+429 LMGFDHTKLTY

-452 FGNVIK
+452 FGNVVK
-458 EVIA
+458 EIIA

>member
-1 MIKTINTFMSDCGNH
+1 MNDCGNH
-16 PTFQTKREF
+16 NNEYRTRRDF
-25 LTDFG
+25 LNDFG
-30 WGVGGLTLATMFGIN
+30 WGIGGLSLASILGVN
-45 PHTAEAASPL
+45 PITAEAVSPL
-55 APKNPHFPVK
+55 AAKPSHFPVK

-95 MKDGYGSLLASPFN
+95 QKGEYGNLLASPFN

-121 EVWSKLGQHADDMA
+121 EVWSKLGQHADSMA
-135 IINSMQTEIP
+135 IINSMQTDIP

-150 QKYMNT
+150 SKMMNT
-156 GSTQLP
+156 GSAQLP

-173 LGTLNQNM
+173 LGSLNQNM
-181 PAFITLNGSPEWRQ
+181 PAFISLNGAPEWRQ

-203 QGCNVQYKN
+203 QGCNVQYKTG
-212 NMKPEEILSNLRSEF
+212 MKAEEILSNIRSEV
-227 STLDRQRRQIELAKA
+227 STLDRQRRQINFS
-242 MNIEHMARLQKD
+242 NILNHNHMIKMQKD
-254 AQLESRIEAFETAFK
+254 AQLEARIESFETAFK
-269 MQTEATDAFDIS
+269 MQTEATDAFDVS
-281 KENEATHNLY
+281 KEPENIKDLY
-291 GNTEEGNKMLVARR
+291 GRNEEGNKMIVARR
-305 LVERGVRFVQVH
+305 LVERGVRFVQVS
-317 VGGYDHHSD
+317 VGGYDHHND
-326 IKTAMTNTAA
+326 IKNAMTNTAM

-371 SGGGVGAPGRDH
+371 AGGGVGLPGRDH

-391 MAGGGVQGGQR
+391 MAGGNVKGGQR

-416 VVAIHDLHATILA
+416 IVHIHDLHATILH
-429 LMGFDHKKLTY
+429 LMGFDHEELTY

-452 FGNVIK
+452 FGYVIK
-458 EVIA
+458 DVIS

>member
-1 MIKTINTFMSDCGNH
+1 MNDCGNH
-16 PTFQTKREF
+16 NNEYRTRRDF
-25 LTDFG
+25 LNDFG
-30 WGVGGLTLATMFGIN
+30 WGIGGLSLASILGVDPT
-45 PHTAEAASPL
+45 TAEAVSPL
-55 APKNPHFPVK
+55 AAKPSHFPVK
-65 AKSVIQLFA
+65 AKAVIQLFA

-95 MKDGYGSLLASPFN
+95 QKGEYGNLLASPFN

-115 SGLHIS
+115 SGIHIS
-121 EVWSKLGQHADDMA
+121 EVWSKLGQHADNMA
-135 IINSMQTEIP
+135 IINSMQTDIP

-150 QKYMNT
+150 SKMMNT
-156 GSTQLP
+156 GSAQLP

-173 LGTLNQNM
+173 LGSLNQNM
-181 PAFITLNGSPEWRQ
+181 PSFISLNGAPEWRQ

-203 QGCNVQYKN
+203 QGCNVQYKTG
-212 NMKPEEILSNLRSEF
+212 MRAEEILSNIRSEN
-227 STLDRQRRQIELAKA
+227 STLERQRRQIEFSKFL
-242 MNIEHMARLQKD
+242 NYDHMAKLQKD
-254 AQLESRIEAFETAFK
+254 AQLEARIESFETAFK
-269 MQTEATDAFDIS
+269 MQTEATDAFDVS
-281 KENEATHNLY
+281 KEPENIKDLY
-291 GNTEEGNKMLVARR
+291 GRNEEGNKMIVARR
-305 LVERGVRFVQVH
+305 LVERGVRFVQVS
-317 VGGYDHHSD
+317 VGGYDHHND
-326 IKTAMTNTAA
+326 IKTAMTNTAM

-371 SGGGVGAPGRDH
+371 AGGGAGAPGRDH

-391 MAGGGVQGGQR
+391 MAGGNVKGGQR

-416 VVAIHDLHATILA
+416 IVHIHDLHATILH
-429 LMGFDHKKLTY
+429 LMGFDHTKLTY

-458 EVIA
+458 EVIS

>member
-1 MIKTINTFMSDCGNH
+1 MKDCGHH
-16 PTFQTKREF
+16 PNSFSTKREF
-25 LTDFG
+25 LTNFG
-30 WGVGGLTLATMFGIN
+30 WGIGGLSLASIFGIN
-45 PHTAEAASPL
+45 PLTAEAVSPL
-55 APKNPHFPVK
+55 AAKPPHFPVK
-65 AKSVIQLFA
+65 AKAVIQLFA

-95 MKDGYGSLLASPFN
+95 MKGDYGNLLASPFN

-121 EVWSKLGQHADDMA
+121 EVWSKLGQHADSMA
-135 IINSMQTEIP
+135 IINSMQTDVP

-150 QKYMNT
+150 AKMFNT

-173 LGTLNQNM
+173 LGTTNQNM
-181 PAFITLNGSPEWRQ
+181 PAFITLNGAPEWRQ

-203 QGCNVQYKN
+203 QGCNVQYRTG
-212 NMKPEEILSNLRSEF
+212 MKPDEILSNLRSEF
-227 STLDRQRRQIELAKA
+227 STLDRQRRQVDFANL
-242 MNIEHMARLQKD
+242 MNKNHMDKLQKD
-254 AQLESRIEAFETAFK
+254 IQLEARIESFETAFK

-281 KENEATHNLY
+281 KEPENIKDLY
-291 GNTEEGNKMLVARR
+291 GRNEEGNKMIVARR
-305 LVERGVRFVQVH
+305 LVERGVRFVQVQ

-326 IKTAMTNTAA
+326 IKTAMTNTAM
-336 RYDTAFSGLL
+336 RYDQAFAGLL

-352 GLLDST
+352 GLLDSV

-371 SGGGVGAPGRDH
+371 AGGGAGAPGRDH

-391 MAGGGVQGGQR
+391 MAGGNVKGGQR
-402 YGETDETGGKSVKD
+402 YGETDETGGKSIKD
-416 VVAIHDLHATILA
+416 IVHIHDLHATILN
-429 LMGFDHKKLTY
+429 LMGFDHTKLTY

-452 FGNVIK
+452 FGNVVK
-458 EVIA
+458 ELVA

>member
-1 MIKTINTFMSDCGNH
+1 MNDCGNH
-16 PTFQTKREF
+16 NNEYSTRRDF
-25 LTDFG
+25 LNDFG
-30 WGVGGLTLATMFGIN
+30 WGIGGLSLASILGID
-45 PHTAEAASPL
+45 PITAEAVSPL
-55 APKNPHFPVK
+55 AAKPSHFPVK
-65 AKSVIQLFA
+65 AKAVIQLFA

-95 MKDGYGSLLASPFN
+95 QKGEYGNLLASPFN

-121 EVWSKLGQHADDMA
+121 DVWSKLGQHADNMA
-135 IINSMQTEIP
+135 IINSMQTDIP

-150 QKYMNT
+150 AKMMNT

-173 LGTLNQNM
+173 LGSLNQNM
-181 PAFITLNGSPEWRQ
+181 PAFISLNGAPEWRQ

-203 QGCNVQYKN
+203 QGCNVQYKTG
-212 NMKPEEILSNLRSEF
+212 MRAEEILSNIRSEF
-227 STLDRQRRQIELAKA
+227 STLERQRRQINFSNLL
-242 MNIEHMARLQKD
+242 NQDHMAKMQKD
-254 AQLESRIEAFETAFK
+254 AQLEARIESFETAFK
-269 MQTEATDAFDIS
+269 MQTEATDAFDVS
-281 KENEATHNLY
+281 KEPENIKDLY
-291 GNTEEGNKMLVARR
+291 GRNEEGNKMIVARR
-305 LVERGVRFVQVH
+305 LVERGVRFVQVS
-317 VGGYDHHSD
+317 VGGYDHHND
-326 IKTAMTNTAA
+326 IKTAMTNTAM

-371 SGGGVGAPGRDH
+371 AGGGAGAPGRDH

-391 MAGGGVQGGQR
+391 MAGGNVKGGQR

-416 VVAIHDLHATILA
+416 IVHIHDLHATILH
-429 LMGFDHKKLTY
+429 LMGFDHTKLTY

-458 EVIA
+458 EVIS